1 MCEMVVRVLFVGKAR
16 GAASTSPCHR
26 RRVSTLDIRLLISQQ
41 FVCGCTAA
49 LVSAAM
55 PPDRGTHLP
64 TYEYHCPKCDA
75 TYDMRQGFDA
85 ETTQKCEQ
93 CGKGIAKRVLH
104 APPVVFKGSGWY
116 VTDSKGKSSARTG
129 SHSDSS
135 SHESDGGS
143 DTSSSDST
151 AADSSVKPDAK
162 PASSAGSD
170 AAAAP

>member
-1 MCEMVVRVLFVGKAR
+1 M
-16 GAASTSPCHR
+16 
-26 RRVSTLDIRLLISQQ
+26 
-41 FVCGCTAA
+41 
-49 LVSAAM
+49 
-55 PPDRGTHLP
+55 P

-129 SHSDSS
+129 SHSESS
-135 SHESDGGS
+135 SNESE
-143 DTSSSDST
+143 SSSDSSS
-151 AADSSVKPDAK
+151 DSKSVDAPAKADAK
-162 PASSAGSD
+162 PASSASSD
-170 AAAAP
+170 ATAAP